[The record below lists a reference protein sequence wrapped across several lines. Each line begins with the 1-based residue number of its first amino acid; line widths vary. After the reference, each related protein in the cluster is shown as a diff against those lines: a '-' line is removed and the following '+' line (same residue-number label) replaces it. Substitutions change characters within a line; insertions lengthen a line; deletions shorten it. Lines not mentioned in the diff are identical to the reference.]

1 MGVAVRVQ
9 MFAALRE
16 AAGTGEAEIDP
27 GPLPDV
33 LAALCSAYGEP
44 FATRLAICT
53 VLLDGSAVRH
63 DEPVDVAEGAELA
76 LLPPVSGGVGGD
88 EARLGLPP
96 ASGGVGGEEARLALL
111 PPVGGG
117 AGGDEAELALP
128 PPVSG
133 GAAGG

>member
-1 MGVAVRVQ
+1 MGVAVRVR

-33 LAALCSAYGEP
+33 LAVLCHTYGEP
-44 FATRLAICT
+44 FASRLAVCT
-53 VLLDGSAVRH
+53 VLLDGSAVRPN
-63 DEPVDVAEGAELA
+63 EPVMVVDGAELA
-76 LLPPVSGGVGGD
+76 LLPPASGGVGGD

>member
-1 MGVAVRVQ
+1 MGVAVRVR

-33 LAALCSAYGEP
+33 LAVLCHAYGEP
-44 FATRLAICT
+44 FASRLAVCT
-53 VLLDGSAVRH
+53 VLLDGSAVRPN
-63 DEPVDVAEGAELA
+63 EPVMVVDGAELA
-76 LLPPVSGGVGGD
+76 L
-88 EARLGLPP
+88 LPP

-128 PPVSG
+128 PVSG

>member
-1 MGVAVRVQ
+1 MGVAVRVR

-53 VLLDGSAVRH
+53 VLLDLSLIH
-63 DEPVDVAEGAELA
+63 I
-76 LLPPVSGGVGGD
+76 
-88 EARLGLPP
+88 
-96 ASGGVGGEEARLALL
+96 
-111 PPVGGG
+111 
-117 AGGDEAELALP
+117 
-128 PPVSG
+128 
-133 GAAGG
+133 